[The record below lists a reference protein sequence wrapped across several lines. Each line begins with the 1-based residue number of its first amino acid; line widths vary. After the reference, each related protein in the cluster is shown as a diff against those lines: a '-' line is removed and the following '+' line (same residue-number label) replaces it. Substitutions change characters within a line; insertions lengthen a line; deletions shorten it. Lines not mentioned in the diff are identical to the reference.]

1 MLNAVEGLL
10 IVARTVVKATVQII
24 VEAAHTAE
32 RMKSRMSND
41 LTQF

>member
-24 VEAAHTAE
+24 VEAAH
-32 RMKSRMSND
+32 SRADEIANV
-41 LTQF
+41 QWP

>member
-32 RMKSRMSND
+32 RMNRD
-41 LTQF
+41 YPIIIP